1 MLSLKTPSSYKT
13 EVQGR
18 SLFISLDSSVVTG
31 SVSSQVSAFSESQNS
46 NVLPLKD
53 IDFRRGA
60 DGAGRVIVNLSSNQ
74 VGVDLQQQAKGIAIE
89 FMRSSLP
96 EGLRRKLD
104 VTDFG
109 TPVQTV
115 TTSQAGERVR
125 MLIESNGEWEHSAYP
140 VSYTHLTLPTK
151 RIV

>member
-1 MLSLKTPSSYKT
+1 M
-13 EVQGR
+13 
-18 SLFISLDSSVVTG
+18 TG

-125 MLIESNGEWEHSAYP
+125 MLIESNGEWEHSAYQSDNQF
-140 VSYTHLTLPTK
+140 VVEIRQKKIDLAKLTQGPGFLE
-151 RIV
+151 RNCR